1 MEKVSKKKKRGGG
14 VVKKNMYIHYGAF
27 SKNYSLG
34 GQMLKFYRYL
44 RIGIHNGY
52 IHVHKQKLF
61 AAFIRVL
68 SKSFYLILRMSRFDK
83 ERLTFNFKV
92 DKTL

>member
-1 MEKVSKKKKRGGG
+1 MNFKTRKLIKYEDLNARGTL
-14 VVKKNMYIHYGAF
+14 F
-27 SKNYSLG
+27 G